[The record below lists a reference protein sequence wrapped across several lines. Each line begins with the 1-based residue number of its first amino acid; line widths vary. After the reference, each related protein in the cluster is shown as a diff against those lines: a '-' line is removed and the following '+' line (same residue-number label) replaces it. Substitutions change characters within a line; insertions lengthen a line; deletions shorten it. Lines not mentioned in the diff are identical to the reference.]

1 MKIEITSRST
11 EVTETARRL
20 ASEKCGKLERFFHGH
35 TAVRAIL
42 DKQHDDFRVEL
53 IATTPGK
60 HTIVIEEQ
68 HTDLLAAIDLAT
80 ARMERHVR
88 KTKER
93 LYERGRQPRRDL
105 TNPELTAP
113 EGLAAEDEPTYQSV
127 VGQEA
132 LLRREAKDRRRA

>member
-20 ASEKCGKLERFFHGH
+20 AHEKCGKLERFFHGH
-35 TAVRAIL
+35 TSVRVIL

-60 HTIVIEEQ
+60 HTIVIEEL
-68 HTDLLAAIDLAT
+68 HTDQLAAVDLAA

-93 LYERGRQPRRDL
+93 LYERGRQSRPIL
-105 TNPELTAP
+105 EPPTPEV
-113 EGLAAEDEPTYQSV
+113 EEDEPTYQSV
-127 VGQEA
+127 LA
-132 LLRREAKDRRRA
+132 PRPKNRRTA